1 MDDAK
6 TISYDINENI
16 IKIVNNI
23 LNNQVP
29 NLINIISVKEN
40 IDKNNLTK
48 IVDRFNKSYQNNK
61 SGNL

>member
-40 IDKNNLTK
+40 IDKNNLIK

-61 SGNL
+61 SENL